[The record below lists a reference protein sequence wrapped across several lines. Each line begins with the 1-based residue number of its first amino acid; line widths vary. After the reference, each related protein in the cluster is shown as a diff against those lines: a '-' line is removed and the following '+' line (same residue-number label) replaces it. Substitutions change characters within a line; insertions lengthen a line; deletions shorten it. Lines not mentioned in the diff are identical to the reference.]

1 MTAALIGFAILLLL
15 TFAGLPLGFATLAV
29 GVVGFAIL
37 RGWDFGA
44 AMAMTGQ
51 QVMDTAASY
60 SLSVVPLF
68 ILMGVFIHR
77 SQISEDLFTAAN
89 AAVGRMRGGL
99 AQAAVLACAGF
110 SAVSGSS
117 LATAATMSKVAMPH
131 MRRYRYDDRL
141 SSGVIAAG
149 GTLGIMIPPSVP
161 LIIYGLIAQ
170 QDIGKLFAAGIVP
183 GLLLVLL
190 YMGAVAVTVWL
201 RPELGPRGDSLPAAE
216 RRRAYLRVWPVL
228 VLFAVILGGLYWGLF
243 TPTEAAGV
251 GAIGGFLF
259 ALFRGAITSI
269 RALGA
274 MLVEAVRTTA
284 ALFAVV
290 FGTMVFANFV
300 NLTGMPYDLADF
312 VSDQEMGKYGLIV
325 AICVICILLG
335 MVFESIGLLL
345 LIVPVFL
352 PALGDLGVDLIWFGI
367 LMVVVIEMGLITP
380 PIGMNV
386 FTVKT
391 VMPDLALSAI
401 FRGVMPFV
409 VADTLALVLILLV
422 PGIAVG
428 ILAYM

>member
-1 MTAALIGFAILLLL
+1 MSAALIGFAILLLL

-29 GVVGFAIL
+29 GIVGFAIL

-44 AMAMTGQ
+44 ALAMTGQ

-89 AAVGRMRGGL
+89 ALVGRMRGGL

-201 RPELGPRGDSLPAAE
+201 RPELGPAGDNLPVSE
-216 RRRAYLRVWPVL
+216 RRRAYLRVWPVI
-228 VLFAVILGGLYWGLF
+228 VLFGVILGGLYWGLF

-259 ALFRGAITSI
+259 ALLRGAITSV
-269 RALGA
+269 RVLGE

-290 FGTMVFANFV
+290 FGTMIFANFV
-300 NLTGMPYDLADF
+300 NLSGMPYDLADF
-312 VSDQEMGKYGLIV
+312 VSDREMGQTGLILT
-325 AICVICILLG
+325 ICVICILLG

-391 VMPDLALSAI
+391 VMPDVSLSAI

-409 VADTLALVLILLV
+409 LADFVALLLILLV

-428 ILAYM
+428 ILAFM